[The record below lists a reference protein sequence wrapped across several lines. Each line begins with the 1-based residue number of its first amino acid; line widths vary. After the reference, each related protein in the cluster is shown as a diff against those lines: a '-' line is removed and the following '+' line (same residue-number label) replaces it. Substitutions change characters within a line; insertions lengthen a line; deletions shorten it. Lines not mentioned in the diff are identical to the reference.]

1 MEESVGLREH
11 NNDEQKMNDGKRHQ
25 MSLQKGAGGRKFQL
39 GCVLLEGIH
48 SSPRVR
54 DLHLAVSC
62 LKQAITE
69 MKTLNC
75 ETKG

>member
-1 MEESVGLREH
+1 M
-11 NNDEQKMNDGKRHQ
+11 D
-25 MSLQKGAGGRKFQL
+25 LQEGAGGRKFQL
-39 GCVLLEGIH
+39 GCVFAKSNH
-48 SSPRVR
+48 SNPRVR

-62 LKQAITE
+62 FEQAITV

>member
-1 MEESVGLREH
+1 M
-11 NNDEQKMNDGKRHQ
+11 D
-25 MSLQKGAGGRKFQL
+25 LQEGAGGRKFQL
-39 GCVLLEGIH
+39 GCVLLKGIH

-62 LKQAITE
+62 FKQAKTE